1 MGWMSA
7 VVGVVVACA
16 AVVMAGESSSTMRYT
31 TTTRPILANQPWNG
45 TVYWDLSLQCEIE
58 DIPHEARCMYV
69 STNKDCAAKSRIP
82 YLQIAYCHIGNAIPL
97 AYEPPTP
104 LLPLTN
110 TPNTSASLDEHPLP
124 AQSERTSKAKRAQ
137 QNVSSAAPPPT
148 PAERLLLAYLSEEP
162 SRPRCPYSCTRMCC
176 THAHLGRC
184 VATVHTTSM
193 TMSCATL
200 RG

>member
-1 MGWMSA
+1 
-7 VVGVVVACA
+7 VACA

-45 TVYWDLSLQCEIE
+45 TVYWDLSSQCEIE

-104 LLPLTN
+104 LLPLTI
-110 TPNTSASLDEHPLP
+110 TPCLRKANERAKQSVRSRMFRVLHLHPHLLSAFCWLTTLKSPLGHG
-124 AQSERTSKAKRAQ
+124 
-137 QNVSSAAPPPT
+137 AP
-148 PAERLLLAYLSEEP
+148 S
-162 SRPRCPYSCTRMCC
+162 SCTRKRC
-176 THAHLGRC
+176 THAHLGWR
-184 VATVHTTSM
+184 VATVT
-193 TMSCATL
+193 
-200 RG
+200 RPQ